1 MLNNYNYQKEAN
13 ITCLIEDE
21 EYSERKEVM
30 FNLVRK
36 FSEANIGWGMG
47 CSTNLFLRGI
57 VDEFHDFDLIV
68 DEKDVPSIQRILEE
82 LGGKLIAT
90 GGNGYCESDNYFHY
104 QLGRVDVD
112 VISGFRV
119 KTFGTEYLY
128 KYDLKEIETCNI
140 YEENL
145 VKIPLIPMEA
155 LYLLYCMMEG
165 WQPKRRYKRVL
176 IQEYLSGE
184 IQFRT
189 ILEDSLQ
196 QGLPNWVK
204 RNVRELLEK

>member
-13 ITCLIEDE
+13 ITCLIEDG
-21 EYSERKEVM
+21 EYSERKDVM
-30 FNLVRK
+30 FKIVRK

-68 DEKDVPSIQRILEE
+68 DEKDVPSIQRILKD
-82 LGGKLIAT
+82 LGGELIAT

-176 IQEYLSGE
+176 IQEYLRNE